1 MEMIWWRSMGKQNNF
16 CKTAQIPKWGFQ
28 VAFKRGWAE
37 QDTLHL
43 GMHLLEGGASNTD
56 TAEKLGLPLWDISP
70 LTQGPTSVVMLLK
83 SNSIC
88 LWHLFICLLGSSWAV
103 CDLPSLAWLCSG
115 ASTGARRAHCV
126 GWNDELC
133 FCRVIYWLQNGWK
146 PSSKGLKNL
155 PVQSCTWDVSP
166 VTPLGWGR

>member
-1 MEMIWWRSMGKQNNF
+1 MEMIWWRSMGKQINF

-28 VAFKRGWAE
+28 VAFKRGWAGHLAPGDAPLGGGCI
-37 QDTLHL
+37 QHRCCWKAGSSLMRYITIDSGTDLCSDVAQKQLHL
-43 GMHLLEGGASNTD
+43 FM
-56 TAEKLGLPLWDISP
+56 
-70 LTQGPTSVVMLLK
+70 TSL
-83 SNSIC
+83 
-88 LWHLFICLLGSSWAV
+88 CLLGSSWAV
-103 CDLPSLAWLCSG
+103 CDLPGLAWLCSG
-115 ASTGARRAHCV
+115 ASTGARRAHCM